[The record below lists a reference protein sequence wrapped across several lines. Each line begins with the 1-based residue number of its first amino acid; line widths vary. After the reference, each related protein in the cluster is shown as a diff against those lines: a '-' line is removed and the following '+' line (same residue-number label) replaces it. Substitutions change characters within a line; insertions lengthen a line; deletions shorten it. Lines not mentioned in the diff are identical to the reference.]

1 MKKKSKAYYLEIL
14 SLSEDFNSSELKKAY
29 RREAKKWHPDLNKEK
44 ILAEERIKLINEAYE
59 FLIAF
64 KRKKTNVEKTS
75 TTSYTN
81 QKEATKDKSSNTS
94 YTNQKDATK
103 EKTSNTSYT
112 KNKKSTQEKSSR
124 FFAEIVGSIPTIIVV
139 SIVLFNRILWTTY
152 SPPKYYT
159 DSIKKALLQGIK
171 ECLIRYEEK
180 KSTEFADSQFFSS
193 KNYEGYYISKL
204 ESINDSNSCFQAQ
217 AFPEIRFQNKLTRFD
232 VELNIKTGRF
242 SKTCDDPSKYGCEE
256 GNTW

>member
-14 SLSEDFNSSELKKAY
+14 SLSEDFNNSELKKAY

-64 KRKKTNVEKTS
+64 KRKKTTKEKTS
-75 TTSYTN
+75 TTTYTN
-81 QKEATKDKSSNTS
+81 QKK
-94 YTNQKDATK
+94 ATK
-103 EKTSNTSYT
+103 EKTSNTSYS
-112 KNKKSTQEKSSR
+112 KNKKSTKGKDSR
-124 FFAEIVGSIPTIIVV
+124 FFSELVSAIPTIIVC
-139 SIVLFNRILWTTY
+139 SIVLINRILSTTY

-171 ECLIRYEEK
+171 ECLIRFEEK
-180 KSTEFADSQFFSS
+180 KSTEFSDSQFFSAN
-193 KNYEGYYISKL
+193 NYKGYYISKL

-232 VELNIKTGRF
+232 VELKIKTGRF
-242 SKTCDDPSKYGCEE
+242 SKTCDDTSKYGCEE

>member
-1 MKKKSKAYYLEIL
+1 MLAL
-14 SLSEDFNSSELKKAY
+14 S
-29 RREAKKWHPDLNKEK
+29 RENW
-44 ILAEERIKLINEAYE
+44 
-59 FLIAF
+59 
-64 KRKKTNVEKTS
+64 S
-75 TTSYTN
+75 
-81 QKEATKDKSSNTS
+81 QDKSSNTS

-103 EKTSNTSYT
+103 EKTSNTSHT
-112 KNKKSTQEKSSR
+112 KNKRSTQEKSSR

-139 SIVLFNRILWTTY
+139 SIVLFNRILSTTY

-171 ECLIRYEEK
+171 ECLIRFEEK
-180 KSTEFADSQFFSS
+180 KSTEFSDSQFFSAN
-193 KNYEGYYISKL
+193 NYKGYYISKL

-232 VELNIKTGRF
+232 VELNIKTRRF